1 MFPARP
7 IERFT
12 SPVGRFLHMES
23 AGGLVLF
30 LFTVIA
36 LVLANSPLSTSFLE
50 FWRIPLGFSAG
61 GFEFSHSL
69 RHWINDGLMAL
80 FFFLVG
86 LEVKREMVHGELR
99 TLKSATLPILG
110 AIGGM
115 AIPAAI
121 YLALQ
126 FKGEAAHGWGMVMAT
141 DIAFV
146 VGCMSLVGKNVPK
159 GLKIFLLTLAI
170 ADDIGAILVIAV
182 GYTSNVSLLPLFA
195 ACGLAALIVLLIRLG
210 VRSKVV
216 FILMGVA
223 VWVGFH
229 ESGVHAT
236 LAGVLLGL
244 LTPASPWIEKSR
256 LTPFFDKL
264 RELSTGG
271 DDYSAVVLRNT
282 EQATKWAR
290 SPLDR
295 AVEALHPWVSFVIMP
310 LFALANAGVA
320 FNLQM
325 LASPV
330 TVAIVAG
337 LCLGKPLGIALF
349 SMIGVKLGIAALPNG
364 VTWSMIWA
372 GGMLA
377 GIGFTMSLFIASL
390 GLSGPVLETAKAGIL
405 LASTIAAA
413 CGVAAL
419 FWTTRRQVVVLNSAK
434 H

>member
-1 MFPARP
+1 M
-7 IERFT
+7 
-12 SPVGRFLHMES
+12 L
-23 AGGLVLF
+23 L

-36 LVLANSPLSTSFLE
+36 LVLANSPLSASFLA
-50 FWRIPLGFSAG
+50 FWQTPLGFNAG
-61 GFEFSHSL
+61 DFEFTHSL

-99 TLKSATLPILG
+99 TLKSASLPILA

-115 AIPAAI
+115 VVPAAI

-126 FKGEAAHGWGMVMAT
+126 FRGEAVSGWGMVMAT

-159 GLKIFLLTLAI
+159 GFKIFLLTLAI
-170 ADDIGAILVIAV
+170 ADDIGAILVIAI
-182 GYTSNVSLLPLFA
+182 GYTDNVSLLPLA
-195 ACGLAALIVLLIRLG
+195 GACVLIALIVGLIRIG

-216 FILMGVA
+216 FILMGLG
-223 VWVGFH
+223 VWIGFH

-244 LTPASPWIEKSR
+244 LTPAKPWIDKSR
-256 LTPFFDKL
+256 LTPLLEKVKEF
-264 RELSTGG
+264 STGQ
-271 DDYSAVVLRNT
+271 DDLPVVVLKDA
-282 EQATKWAR
+282 EQATKWSR
-290 SPLDR
+290 STLDR

-310 LFALANAGVA
+310 LFALANAGVV
-320 FNLQM
+320 FHFQM

-330 TVAIVAG
+330 TLAIVGG

-349 SMIGVKLGIAALPNG
+349 SMAGVKLGIAALPLG
-364 VTWSMIWA
+364 VSWAMIWA

-390 GLSGPVLETAKAGIL
+390 GLDGPVLETAKTGIL
-405 LASTIAAA
+405 VASALAATLGI
-413 CGVAAL
+413 AAL
-419 FWTTRRQVVVLNSAK
+419 FWTTRQRNQPVPR
-434 H
+434 